1 MLSWPEWK
9 QQKQL
14 HPQRFL
20 KVNMHL
26 ETQKSLKKI
35 IPQQAKKFLSTPK
48 ETLQLNL
55 QLAHPLP
62 QQMTPLL
69 KQQRTIPIRLE
80 EGIQA
85 LLQLNFRPIPIKKPD
100 DGILH
105 VKKPEQKVARLD
117 RTIVLKKNNSRQHV
131 HRYTLR
137 FKTIL

>member
-1 MLSWPEWK
+1 
-9 QQKQL
+9 
-14 HPQRFL
+14 
-20 KVNMHL
+20 MHL